1 MKSMA
6 LFVALMCVA
15 AASATVLYETQFT
28 GGAGPEWT
36 FSSFSGGTTPVVDEY
51 NGSDQVKFY
60 VGTDNTGRKESRAV
74 VTFPTPIVIADWTE
88 ITIQYDLTLPVGGDV
103 GGGTLKRHNIYYD
116 FDNTPN
122 RYVDQTINDGGA
134 TKMIAFPGRGEINIG
149 ATQPVETIVTMKWVF
164 DIVAG
169 TVNTYFGSTQIDTNL
184 GGTLASL
191 TGGPNFTNFSFA
203 LVKDWWSSP
212 AGYTCYLD
220 NFKVT
225 GIPEPASL
233 VLLALGAMLR
243 RR

>member
-1 MKSMA
+1 MKSLAILAA
-6 LFVALMCVA
+6 LACVA

-28 GGAGPEWT
+28 GGQGPEWT

-51 NGSDQVKFY
+51 NGSEQVKFY

-74 VTFPTPIVIADWTE
+74 VTFPAPIVIADWAE
-88 ITIQYDLTLPVGGDV
+88 ITIQYDLTLPIGEDV

-116 FDNTPN
+116 FDGTPN
-122 RYVDQTINDGGA
+122 RYGDQTINDGGA

-164 DIVAG
+164 NTVAG
-169 TVNTYFGSTQIDTNL
+169 TVSTYYGATQIDNNL
-184 GGTLASL
+184 SGNLFDL
-191 TGGPNFTNFSFA
+191 TGGPSLTQFSFA
-203 LVKDWWSSP
+203 LVKDWWQSP
-212 AGYTCYLD
+212 GGYTCYLD
-220 NFKVT
+220 NFKVV

-233 VLLALGAMLR
+233 ALLALGALLR